1 MADADRGELQDRLRQ
16 WEEDVGRRN
25 RGPDERGSGKADPK
39 DPRKPGEPELFTR
52 QRAFEEEF
60 AAIQVRRFRLHP
72 PELPPESSP
81 EPTVGPSAPPTVD
94 PSDAPTARPNMALRN
109 DLDVSSSVRLRKYLE
124 RLFRRGG

>member
-39 DPRKPGEPELFTR
+39 GPRKPGEPELFTR

-72 PELPPESSP
+72 PPDDTPPESSP
-81 EPTVGPSAPPTVD
+81 EPTVGPPA
-94 PSDAPTARPNMALRN
+94 APTARPDMSLRN
-109 DLDVSSSVRLRKYLE
+109 DLDVSALVRLRKNFE
-124 RLFRRGG
+124 RLFRR